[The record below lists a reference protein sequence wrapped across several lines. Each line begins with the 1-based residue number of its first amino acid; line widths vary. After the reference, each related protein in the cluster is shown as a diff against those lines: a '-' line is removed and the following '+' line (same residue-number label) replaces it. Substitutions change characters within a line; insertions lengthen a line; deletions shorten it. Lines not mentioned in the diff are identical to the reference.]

1 MDKVFHINLVT
12 DDNQKKENKTD
23 GKGNDSG
30 SESNEYNEV
39 MFKVKIDKAEP
50 AGVRISKRNC
60 AIITIVSGGEE
71 ENKMM
76 QE

>member
-1 MDKVFHINLVT
+1 MDKMFHINLVT
-12 DDNQKKENKTD
+12 DDNEKKDNKTD
-23 GKGNDSG
+23 GKVNDSG

-71 ENKMM
+71 ESKMI
-76 QE
+76 